1 MIYALTEYL
10 ILLVV
15 IVVTSLSTIIFKK
28 LFKSINDKRKRDMK
42 HDIDYELL
50 RRSTDKRRK

>member
-1 MIYALTEYL
+1 MIYTLTEYL

-15 IVVTSLSTIIFKK
+15 IVVTSLSTMLFKK

-42 HDIDYELL
+42 HAIDYELL
-50 RRSTDKRRK
+50 RRSTGKRRK

>member
-42 HDIDYELL
+42 HTIDYELL

>member
-15 IVVTSLSTIIFKK
+15 IVVTSLSTMLFKK
-28 LFKSINDKRKRDMK
+28 LFKSINDKRKRDTK
-42 HDIDYELL
+42 HAIDYELL